1 MKRALV
7 FLAIT
12 FGITYAYDF
21 LVVYPIAQGTAPY
34 ASEFLSPDLAYMVSV
49 ALTMLFPALGV
60 VLTRL
65 VTREGFQMCAWCT
78 VLAIFL
84 SYVTIRTGSTFAAAI
99 GHGAANGTTNGVTL
113 FSLSGGNPFV
123 GPLCTGIVGGLP
135 LLAVAAARGARA
147 PPMAQ
152 RVLPRWRILGARR
165 NQGKGERAMMG
176 LLCVGAGGALGAMGR
191 YGLGLIPLGS
201 ELPLMTLLIN
211 FLGSVAIGAIV
222 ETSELAAGAL
232 SREAVLFL
240 KVGLCGGFTTFST
253 FSLETL
259 ELIEG
264 GQYAIAG
271 AYALVSV
278 VLCVAGVL
286 VGKVLARALM
296 PTG

>member
-1 MKRALV
+1 LRPNGAFFFGFTFNQFLLGFLYGLWFYKRR
-7 FLAIT
+7 
-12 FGITYAYDF
+12 
-21 LVVYPIAQGTAPY
+21 PR
-34 ASEFLSPDLAYMVSV
+34 
-49 ALTMLFPALGV
+49 PAL
-60 VLTRL
+60 
-65 VTREGFQMCAWCT
+65 A
-78 VLAIFL
+78 
-84 SYVTIRTGSTFAAAI
+84 
-99 GHGAANGTTNGVTL
+99 
-113 FSLSGGNPFV
+113 
-123 GPLCTGIVGGLP
+123 
-135 LLAVAAARGARA
+135 
-147 PPMAQ
+147 
-152 RVLPRWRILGARR
+152 
-165 NQGKGERAMMG
+165 
-176 LLCVGAGGALGAMGR
+176 VGACLTV
-191 YGLGLIPLGS
+191 
-201 ELPLMTLLIN
+201 TLLIN

>member
-1 MKRALV
+1 
-7 FLAIT
+7 
-12 FGITYAYDF
+12 
-21 LVVYPIAQGTAPY
+21 
-34 ASEFLSPDLAYMVSV
+34 
-49 ALTMLFPALGV
+49 
-60 VLTRL
+60 
-65 VTREGFQMCAWCT
+65 
-78 VLAIFL
+78 
-84 SYVTIRTGSTFAAAI
+84 
-99 GHGAANGTTNGVTL
+99 
-113 FSLSGGNPFV
+113 
-123 GPLCTGIVGGLP
+123 
-135 LLAVAAARGARA
+135 
-147 PPMAQ
+147 
-152 RVLPRWRILGARR
+152 
-165 NQGKGERAMMG
+165 
-176 LLCVGAGGALGAMGR
+176 MGR

-259 ELIEG
+259 GLIEG

-286 VGKVLARALM
+286 GRKGARSRAHADRLDARRAASGALAKTAKNSKGSKTGKGAFASTI
-296 PTG
+296 PACK

>member
-1 MKRALV
+1 
-7 FLAIT
+7 
-12 FGITYAYDF
+12 
-21 LVVYPIAQGTAPY
+21 
-34 ASEFLSPDLAYMVSV
+34 
-49 ALTMLFPALGV
+49 
-60 VLTRL
+60 
-65 VTREGFQMCAWCT
+65 
-78 VLAIFL
+78 
-84 SYVTIRTGSTFAAAI
+84 
-99 GHGAANGTTNGVTL
+99 
-113 FSLSGGNPFV
+113 
-123 GPLCTGIVGGLP
+123 
-135 LLAVAAARGARA
+135 
-147 PPMAQ
+147 
-152 RVLPRWRILGARR
+152 
-165 NQGKGERAMMG
+165 MMG

-259 ELIEG
+259 ELIQGNAGEA

>member
-1 MKRALV
+1 
-7 FLAIT
+7 
-12 FGITYAYDF
+12 
-21 LVVYPIAQGTAPY
+21 
-34 ASEFLSPDLAYMVSV
+34 
-49 ALTMLFPALGV
+49 
-60 VLTRL
+60 
-65 VTREGFQMCAWCT
+65 
-78 VLAIFL
+78 
-84 SYVTIRTGSTFAAAI
+84 
-99 GHGAANGTTNGVTL
+99 
-113 FSLSGGNPFV
+113 
-123 GPLCTGIVGGLP
+123 
-135 LLAVAAARGARA
+135 
-147 PPMAQ
+147 
-152 RVLPRWRILGARR
+152 
-165 NQGKGERAMMG
+165 MMG

-191 YGLGLIPLGS
+191 YGLGLIPLGG

-264 GQYAIAG
+264 GQFAIAG
-271 AYALVSV
+271 ADARVSG